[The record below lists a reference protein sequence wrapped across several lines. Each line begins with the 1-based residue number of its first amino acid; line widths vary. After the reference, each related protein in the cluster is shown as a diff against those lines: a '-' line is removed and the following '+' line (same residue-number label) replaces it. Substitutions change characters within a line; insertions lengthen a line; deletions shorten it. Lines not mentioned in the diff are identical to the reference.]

1 MRVRKGRVFASPQD
15 ALTLPR
21 TAHDRRAKPWRCGA
35 DAKSHRP
42 RPATRPGEQ
51 GRCPHLARWVRVV
64 HRTHQCS
71 GGLAATGA
79 QSTHDTRAVR
89 AQRQIDLA
97 ATIRGLTVADAVGLA
112 LRDHRRRLGL
122 SQRAY
127 ARLRSKT
134 PSSIARLESS
144 AGRSQLT
151 AVIEALDG
159 TGFELA
165 LVRPGDEDT
174 GSTPAAIV
182 GPDSWPM
189 TELLAR
195 VRDGSRRF
203 PAHHEAQAVVSP
215 PSWWWHREFFAGRP
229 GPEPQWYA
237 PRPTPQEPD
246 PLRSDT
252 A

>member
-1 MRVRKGRVFASPQD
+1 MRSPTADDLLRGLESRVVVHTSPGGFGLCTEHTS
-15 ALTLPR
+15 AL
-21 TAHDRRAKPWRCGA
+21 AGSQRRAHSRRMTP
-35 DAKSHRP
+35 
-42 RPATRPGEQ
+42 EQ
-51 GRCPHLARWVRVV
+51 CA
-64 HRTHQCS
+64 
-71 GGLAATGA
+71 
-79 QSTHDTRAVR
+79 

-97 ATIRGLTVADAVGLA
+97 ATIRGLTLADAVGLA

-144 AGRSQLT
+144 AGCSQLK

-182 GPDSWPM
+182 GPDAWPM

-237 PRPTPQEPD
+237 PRPTPQEPY